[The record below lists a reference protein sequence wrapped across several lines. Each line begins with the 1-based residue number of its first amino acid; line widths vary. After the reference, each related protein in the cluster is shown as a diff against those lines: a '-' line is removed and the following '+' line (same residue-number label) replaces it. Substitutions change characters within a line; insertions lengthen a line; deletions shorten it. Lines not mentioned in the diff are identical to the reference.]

1 MKPQPK
7 GIAQQSVYEQ
17 GRTHWDRLAGSGFPT
32 LAAMAKHFTRSV
44 DMAKEL
50 GVSDQSISNWKRGIR
65 PTPQMEFK
73 AQGWVLQQQRVTGP
87 KQPDLPLFDQGGT
100 QAPQQAHETVL
111 VVRAPKDVVDGL
123 MRVLGAM
130 RCTVE
135 ATA

>member
-1 MKPQPK
+1 MKPKPK
-7 GIAQQSVYEQ
+7 GSAQQSVYEQ

-73 AQGWVLQQQRVTGP
+73 AQGWVLQQQRATAP
-87 KQPDLPLFDQGGT
+87 KQPDLFEREAP
-100 QAPQQAHETVL
+100 QAPQQAQETVL